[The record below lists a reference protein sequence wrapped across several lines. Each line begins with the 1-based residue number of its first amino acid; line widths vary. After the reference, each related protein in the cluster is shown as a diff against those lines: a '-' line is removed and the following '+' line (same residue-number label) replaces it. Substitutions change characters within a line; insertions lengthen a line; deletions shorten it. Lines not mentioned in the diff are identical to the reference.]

1 MGTKQLFL
9 AGVLAT
15 IAIGL
20 VACGQT
26 NKGHNA
32 AEHFRQSAREFS
44 QGARDVA
51 TQITGTAS
59 DAVLTARVKARLAAN
74 QGLSS
79 FSIHVGTENGVV
91 TLTGKVTSVAAKQL
105 AAKVTSTTEGVR
117 IVVNNLKV
125 SGMGNS

>member
-1 MGTKQLFL
+1 M
-9 AGVLAT
+9 
-15 IAIGL
+15 
-20 VACGQT
+20 
-26 NKGHNA
+26 
-32 AEHFRQSAREFS
+32 
-44 QGARDVA
+44 A